1 MFLLALAV
9 VVSLVLINSTLALL
23 VAGNVLT
30 GSHAPAFPNAMLLG
44 VLIDDLANLEI
55 VAVPL
60 VLIVGLV
67 QWWRTWSLRRHRL
80 TGRGWRLPGWL
91 EWLLVVWVWCALVAT
106 VATGVLVVA
115 DLVRYRTATGGGTPA
130 AWLFVLVAGIA
141 FSTSYVVRYFLI
153 QYVGDVVIYVSAYSV
168 SRFQQIRDDIQRVGF
183 EVGRAV
189 YQMPQHYDRCIIV
202 GHSLGSVLAY
212 DLYNRMV
219 NEGVGT
225 SWNVQGRTRLLL
237 TFGSPLDKTAFLFR
251 LQQSKEADVREALAA
266 AAQPV
271 IADAA
276 NRPGAW
282 INIWSPR
289 DWISGELDYY
299 ERPDEPFVMNIR
311 DEDATIPL
319 IAHTQYWKNRELARH
334 LYDAL

>member
-1 MFLLALAV
+1 
-9 VVSLVLINSTLALL
+9 
-23 VAGNVLT
+23 
-30 GSHAPAFPNAMLLG
+30 
-44 VLIDDLANLEI
+44 
-55 VAVPL
+55 
-60 VLIVGLV
+60 V

-80 TGRGWRLPGWL
+80 TGRRWRLPRWL
-91 EWLLVVWVWCALVAT
+91 EWLLVVWVWCALTVTVGTGILVAT
-106 VATGVLVVA
+106 
-115 DLVRYRTATGGGTPA
+115 DLVRYRSATGGGTRVS
-130 AWLFVLVAGIA
+130 WLFMLVAGIA
-141 FSTSYVVRYFLI
+141 FSTSYLVRYFLI
-153 QYVGDVVIYVSAYSV
+153 QYVGDVVIYVSAYAV
-168 SRFQQIRDDIQRVGF
+168 SRFQAIRDEIQRIAL

-189 YQMPQHYDRCIIV
+189 YGLPQHYDRCIVV

-219 NEGVGT
+219 NEGIGT
-225 SWNVQGRTRLLL
+225 DWNVQRRTALLL

-276 NRPGAW
+276 NRPAAW

-289 DWISGELDYY
+289 DWISGELNYY
-299 ERPDEPFVMNIR
+299 ERPGEPFVLNIR
-311 DEDATIPL
+311 DEEATIPL
-319 IAHTQYWKNRELARH
+319 VAHTEYWKNRELGRR